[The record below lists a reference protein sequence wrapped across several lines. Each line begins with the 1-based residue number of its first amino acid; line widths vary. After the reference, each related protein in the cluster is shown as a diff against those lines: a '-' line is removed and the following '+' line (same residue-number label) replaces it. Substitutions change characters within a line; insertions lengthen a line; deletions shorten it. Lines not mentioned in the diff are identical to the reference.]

1 MKEYEGIS
9 DEELIRRAQNG
20 EKKLE
25 EFLIDK
31 YKGMVRKK
39 AHAMFLIGGEQEDLI
54 QEGMIGLFR
63 AVRDYRPDKNASF
76 ATFANLCVE
85 RQIYKA
91 IEISGRQKHRP
102 LNSYISLSEENS
114 PLKDT
119 EDTKQQNPEEIIIDR
134 ENADIMLEKIRKKLS
149 LFENQVLELYLE
161 GQDYHRIAQQIVD
174 DAHALHRR
182 QLVADHL
189 LHGLL
194 HGRVAVIA
202 QFHGKA
208 HHRGLTDAHGLAQTA
223 GGHKGGLVVGL
234 HDVF

>member
-1 MKEYEGIS
+1 MIKEYEGIP
-9 DEELIRRAQNG
+9 DEELLRRAQNG

-63 AVRDYRPDKNASF
+63 AVRDYRPSKNASF
-76 ATFANLCVE
+76 ATFASLCVE

-114 PLKDT
+114 PLKNT

-134 ENADIMLEKIRKKLS
+134 ESTNLMQEKIKERLS
-149 LFENQVLELYLE
+149 PFENQVLRAYLE
-161 GQDYHRIAQQIVD
+161 GKDYHQIARQMEKSPKSIDNALQRIRNKI
-174 DAHALHRR
+174 
-182 QLVADHL
+182 
-189 LHGLL
+189 
-194 HGRVAVIA
+194 
-202 QFHGKA
+202 
-208 HHRGLTDAHGLAQTA
+208 
-223 GGHKGGLVVGL
+223 
-234 HDVF
+234 HDLMETP

>member
-1 MKEYEGIS
+1 MIKEYEGIP

-63 AVRDYRPDKNASF
+63 AVRDYRPSKNASF
-76 ATFANLCVE
+76 ATFASLCVE

-114 PLKDT
+114 PLKNT

-134 ENADIMLEKIRKKLS
+134 ESTNLMQEKIKERLS
-149 LFENQVLELYLE
+149 PFENQVLRAYLE
-161 GQDYHRIAQQIVD
+161 GKDYHQIARQMEKSPKSIDNALQRIRNKIHV
-174 DAHALHRR
+174 LMET
-182 QLVADHL
+182 L
-189 LHGLL
+189 
-194 HGRVAVIA
+194 
-202 QFHGKA
+202 
-208 HHRGLTDAHGLAQTA
+208 
-223 GGHKGGLVVGL
+223 
-234 HDVF
+234 

>member
-1 MKEYEGIS
+1 MIKEYEGIP

-20 EKKLE
+20 EKRLE

-63 AVRDYRPDKNASF
+63 AVRDYRPSKNASF
-76 ATFANLCVE
+76 ATFASLCVE

-114 PLKDT
+114 PLKNT

-134 ENADIMLEKIRKKLS
+134 ESTNLMQEKIKERLS
-149 LFENQVLELYLE
+149 PFENQVLRAYLE
-161 GQDYHRIAQQIVD
+161 GKDYHQIARQMEKSPKSIDNALQRIRNKI
-174 DAHALHRR
+174 
-182 QLVADHL
+182 
-189 LHGLL
+189 
-194 HGRVAVIA
+194 
-202 QFHGKA
+202 
-208 HHRGLTDAHGLAQTA
+208 
-223 GGHKGGLVVGL
+223 
-234 HDVF
+234 HDLMETL

>member
-1 MKEYEGIS
+1 MIKEYEGIP

-63 AVRDYRPDKNASF
+63 AVRDYRPSKNASF
-76 ATFANLCVE
+76 ATFASLCVE

-114 PLKDT
+114 PLKNT

-134 ENADIMLEKIRKKLS
+134 ESTNLMQEKIKERLS
-149 LFENQVLELYLE
+149 PFENQVLRAYLD
-161 GQDYHRIAQQIVD
+161 GKDYHQIARQMEKSPKSIDNALQRIRNKI
-174 DAHALHRR
+174 
-182 QLVADHL
+182 
-189 LHGLL
+189 
-194 HGRVAVIA
+194 
-202 QFHGKA
+202 
-208 HHRGLTDAHGLAQTA
+208 
-223 GGHKGGLVVGL
+223 
-234 HDVF
+234 HDLMETL

>member
-1 MKEYEGIS
+1 MIKEYEGIP

-63 AVRDYRPDKNASF
+63 AVRDYRPSKNASF
-76 ATFANLCVE
+76 ATFASLCVE

-114 PLKDT
+114 PLKNT

-134 ENADIMLEKIRKKLS
+134 ESTNLMQEKIKESLS
-149 LFENQVLELYLE
+149 PFENQVLRAYLE
-161 GQDYHRIAQQIVD
+161 GKDYHQISRQMEKSPKSIDNALQRIRNKI
-174 DAHALHRR
+174 
-182 QLVADHL
+182 
-189 LHGLL
+189 
-194 HGRVAVIA
+194 
-202 QFHGKA
+202 
-208 HHRGLTDAHGLAQTA
+208 
-223 GGHKGGLVVGL
+223 
-234 HDVF
+234 HDLMETP

>member
-1 MKEYEGIS
+1 MMKEYEGIP

-76 ATFANLCVE
+76 ATFASLCVE

-114 PLKDT
+114 PLKNT

-134 ENADIMLEKIRKKLS
+134 ESTNLMQEKIKEKLS
-149 LFENQVLELYLE
+149 PFENQVLRAYLE
-161 GQDYHRIAQQIVD
+161 GKDYHQIARQMEKSPKSIDNALQRIRNKI
-174 DAHALHRR
+174 
-182 QLVADHL
+182 
-189 LHGLL
+189 
-194 HGRVAVIA
+194 
-202 QFHGKA
+202 
-208 HHRGLTDAHGLAQTA
+208 
-223 GGHKGGLVVGL
+223 
-234 HDVF
+234 HDLMETL

>member
-1 MKEYEGIS
+1 MIKEYEGIP

-63 AVRDYRPDKNASF
+63 AVRDYRPSKNASF
-76 ATFANLCVE
+76 ATFASLCVE

-114 PLKDT
+114 PLKNT

-134 ENADIMLEKIRKKLS
+134 ESTNLMQEKIKERLS
-149 LFENQVLELYLE
+149 PFENQVLRAYLE
-161 GQDYHRIAQQIVD
+161 GEDYHQIARQMEKSPKSIDNALQRIRNKI
-174 DAHALHRR
+174 
-182 QLVADHL
+182 
-189 LHGLL
+189 
-194 HGRVAVIA
+194 
-202 QFHGKA
+202 
-208 HHRGLTDAHGLAQTA
+208 
-223 GGHKGGLVVGL
+223 
-234 HDVF
+234 HDLMETL

>member
-1 MKEYEGIS
+1 MIKEYEGIP

-20 EKKLE
+20 EKELE

-63 AVRDYRPDKNASF
+63 AVRDYRPSKNASF
-76 ATFANLCVE
+76 ATFASLCVE

-114 PLKDT
+114 PLKNT

-134 ENADIMLEKIRKKLS
+134 ESTNLMQEKIKERLS
-149 LFENQVLELYLE
+149 PFENQVLRAYLE
-161 GQDYHRIAQQIVD
+161 GKDYHQIARQMEKSPKSIDNALQRIRNKI
-174 DAHALHRR
+174 
-182 QLVADHL
+182 
-189 LHGLL
+189 
-194 HGRVAVIA
+194 
-202 QFHGKA
+202 
-208 HHRGLTDAHGLAQTA
+208 
-223 GGHKGGLVVGL
+223 
-234 HDVF
+234 HDLMETP

>member
-1 MKEYEGIS
+1 MIKEYEGIP

-63 AVRDYRPDKNASF
+63 AVRDYRPSKNASF
-76 ATFANLCVE
+76 ATFASLCVE

-114 PLKDT
+114 PLKNT

-134 ENADIMLEKIRKKLS
+134 ESTNLMQEKIKEKLS
-149 LFENQVLELYLE
+149 PFENQVLRAYLE
-161 GQDYHRIAQQIVD
+161 GKDYHQIARQMEKSPKSIDNALQRIRNKI
-174 DAHALHRR
+174 
-182 QLVADHL
+182 
-189 LHGLL
+189 
-194 HGRVAVIA
+194 
-202 QFHGKA
+202 
-208 HHRGLTDAHGLAQTA
+208 
-223 GGHKGGLVVGL
+223 
-234 HDVF
+234 HDLMETF

>member
-1 MKEYEGIS
+1 MIKEYEGS
-9 DEELIRRAQNG
+9 PDEELIRRAQNG

-63 AVRDYRPDKNASF
+63 AVRDYRPSKNASF
-76 ATFANLCVE
+76 ATFASLCVE

-114 PLKDT
+114 PLKNT

-134 ENADIMLEKIRKKLS
+134 ESTNLMQEKIKERLS
-149 LFENQVLELYLE
+149 PFENQVLRAYLE
-161 GQDYHRIAQQIVD
+161 GKDYHQIARQMEKSPKSIDNALQRIRNKI
-174 DAHALHRR
+174 
-182 QLVADHL
+182 
-189 LHGLL
+189 
-194 HGRVAVIA
+194 
-202 QFHGKA
+202 
-208 HHRGLTDAHGLAQTA
+208 
-223 GGHKGGLVVGL
+223 
-234 HDVF
+234 HDLMETP

>member
-1 MKEYEGIS
+1 MIKEYEGIP

-63 AVRDYRPDKNASF
+63 AVRDYRPSKNASF
-76 ATFANLCVE
+76 ATFASLCVE

-114 PLKDT
+114 PLKNT

-134 ENADIMLEKIRKKLS
+134 ESTNLMQEKIKERLS
-149 LFENQVLELYLE
+149 PFENQVLSAYLE
-161 GQDYHRIAQQIVD
+161 GKDYHQIARQMEKSPKSIDNALQRIRNKI
-174 DAHALHRR
+174 
-182 QLVADHL
+182 
-189 LHGLL
+189 
-194 HGRVAVIA
+194 
-202 QFHGKA
+202 
-208 HHRGLTDAHGLAQTA
+208 
-223 GGHKGGLVVGL
+223 
-234 HDVF
+234 HDLMETL

>member
-1 MKEYEGIS
+1 MIKEYEGIP

-63 AVRDYRPDKNASF
+63 AVRDYRPSKNASF
-76 ATFANLCVE
+76 ATFASLCVE

-114 PLKDT
+114 PLKNT

-134 ENADIMLEKIRKKLS
+134 ESTNLMQEKIKERLS
-149 LFENQVLELYLE
+149 PFENQVLRAYLE
-161 GQDYHRIAQQIVD
+161 GKDYHQIARKMEKSPKSIDNALQRIRNKI
-174 DAHALHRR
+174 
-182 QLVADHL
+182 
-189 LHGLL
+189 
-194 HGRVAVIA
+194 
-202 QFHGKA
+202 
-208 HHRGLTDAHGLAQTA
+208 
-223 GGHKGGLVVGL
+223 
-234 HDVF
+234 HDLMETL

>member
-1 MKEYEGIS
+1 MIKEYEGIP

-20 EKKLE
+20 EKKPE

-63 AVRDYRPDKNASF
+63 AVRDYRPSKNASF
-76 ATFANLCVE
+76 ATFASLCVE

-114 PLKDT
+114 PLKNT

-134 ENADIMLEKIRKKLS
+134 ESTNLMQEKIKERLS
-149 LFENQVLELYLE
+149 PFENQVLRAYLE
-161 GQDYHRIAQQIVD
+161 GKDYHQIARQMEKSPKSIDNALQRIRNKI
-174 DAHALHRR
+174 
-182 QLVADHL
+182 
-189 LHGLL
+189 
-194 HGRVAVIA
+194 
-202 QFHGKA
+202 
-208 HHRGLTDAHGLAQTA
+208 
-223 GGHKGGLVVGL
+223 
-234 HDVF
+234 HDLMETL

>member
-1 MKEYEGIS
+1 MIKEYEGIP

-63 AVRDYRPDKNASF
+63 AVRDYRPSKNACF
-76 ATFANLCVE
+76 ATFASLCVE

-114 PLKDT
+114 PLKNT

-134 ENADIMLEKIRKKLS
+134 ESTNLMQEKIKERLS
-149 LFENQVLELYLE
+149 PFENQVLRAYLE
-161 GQDYHRIAQQIVD
+161 GKDYHQIARQMEKSPKSIDNALQRIRNKI
-174 DAHALHRR
+174 
-182 QLVADHL
+182 
-189 LHGLL
+189 
-194 HGRVAVIA
+194 
-202 QFHGKA
+202 
-208 HHRGLTDAHGLAQTA
+208 
-223 GGHKGGLVVGL
+223 
-234 HDVF
+234 HDLMETL

>member
-1 MKEYEGIS
+1 MIKEYEGIP

-63 AVRDYRPDKNASF
+63 AVRDYRPSKNASF
-76 ATFANLCVE
+76 ATFASLCVE

-114 PLKDT
+114 PLKNT
-119 EDTKQQNPEEIIIDR
+119 EDTKQQNPEEIIIDM
-134 ENADIMLEKIRKKLS
+134 ESTNLMQEKIKERLS
-149 LFENQVLELYLE
+149 PFENQVLRAYLE
-161 GQDYHRIAQQIVD
+161 GKDYHQIARQMEKSPKSIDNALQRIRNKI
-174 DAHALHRR
+174 
-182 QLVADHL
+182 
-189 LHGLL
+189 
-194 HGRVAVIA
+194 
-202 QFHGKA
+202 
-208 HHRGLTDAHGLAQTA
+208 
-223 GGHKGGLVVGL
+223 
-234 HDVF
+234 HDLMETP

>member
-1 MKEYEGIS
+1 MIKEYEGIP

-63 AVRDYRPDKNASF
+63 AVRDYRPSKNASF
-76 ATFANLCVE
+76 ATFASLCVE

-114 PLKDT
+114 PLKNT

-134 ENADIMLEKIRKKLS
+134 ESTNLMQEKIKERLS
-149 LFENQVLELYLE
+149 PFENQVLRAYLE
-161 GQDYHRIAQQIVD
+161 GKDYHQIARQMEKSPKSIDNALQRIRNKI
-174 DAHALHRR
+174 
-182 QLVADHL
+182 
-189 LHGLL
+189 
-194 HGRVAVIA
+194 
-202 QFHGKA
+202 
-208 HHRGLTDAHGLAQTA
+208 
-223 GGHKGGLVVGL
+223 
-234 HDVF
+234 HDLMETL

>member
-1 MKEYEGIS
+1 MIKEYEGIP

-39 AHAMFLIGGEQEDLI
+39 AHAMFLIGGVQEDLI

-63 AVRDYRPDKNASF
+63 AVRDYRPSKNASF
-76 ATFANLCVE
+76 ATFASLCVE

-114 PLKDT
+114 PLKNT

-134 ENADIMLEKIRKKLS
+134 ESTNLMQEKIKERLS
-149 LFENQVLELYLE
+149 PFENQVLRAYLE
-161 GQDYHRIAQQIVD
+161 GKDYHQIARQMEKSPKSIDNALQRIRNKI
-174 DAHALHRR
+174 
-182 QLVADHL
+182 
-189 LHGLL
+189 
-194 HGRVAVIA
+194 
-202 QFHGKA
+202 
-208 HHRGLTDAHGLAQTA
+208 
-223 GGHKGGLVVGL
+223 
-234 HDVF
+234 HDLMETL